1 MLSEKIIILLLFIGI
16 IIFGSIK
23 AITIPIFVSI
33 YPSILFLLIIISTQ
47 FILIYGLIFV
57 IKYSHLHYPIN
68 KSYPI
73 TFSGIS
79 LGFATICLAYS
90 SNPAHTPIIIQSIFQ
105 TLIIIPSVIFTKL
118 ILKKNINY
126 HLPYILLSLMLLG
139 LSTIISMTP
148 LILYDNN
155 DLNIINALHN
165 NTYYSDIKNN
175 FFWITVYF
183 FGIIFLS
190 LSNIFQEK
198 YFMITDDKSIANI
211 SRLLT
216 FTNIT
221 QLLVFIIF
229 CWIELFLGNYNTL
242 YGASIAFYE
251 SLIIFITIFSKS
263 FIIELFVIVSVMTYY
278 FSAYLNTISTNYNML
293 LINIINQLVPIFFL
307 IFPQFN
313 NGIKFPFYIILL
325 SLVFNI

>member
-1 MLSEKIIILLLFIGI
+1 
-16 IIFGSIK
+16 
-23 AITIPIFVSI
+23 
-33 YPSILFLLIIISTQ
+33 
-47 FILIYGLIFV
+47 
-57 IKYSHLHYPIN
+57 
-68 KSYPI
+68 
-73 TFSGIS
+73 
-79 LGFATICLAYS
+79 
-90 SNPAHTPIIIQSIFQ
+90 
-105 TLIIIPSVIFTKL
+105 
-118 ILKKNINY
+118 
-126 HLPYILLSLMLLG
+126 
-139 LSTIISMTP
+139 
-148 LILYDNN
+148 
-155 DLNIINALHN
+155 
-165 NTYYSDIKNN
+165 
-175 FFWITVYF
+175 
-183 FGIIFLS
+183 
-190 LSNIFQEK
+190 
-198 YFMITDDKSIANI
+198 MITDDKSIANI

-313 NGIKFPFYIILL
+313 NGIKYPFYIILL
-325 SLVFNI
+325 SLVFNISSVILWIYGEKYKSTENEYKLYNTFPNNPKKMDFQII